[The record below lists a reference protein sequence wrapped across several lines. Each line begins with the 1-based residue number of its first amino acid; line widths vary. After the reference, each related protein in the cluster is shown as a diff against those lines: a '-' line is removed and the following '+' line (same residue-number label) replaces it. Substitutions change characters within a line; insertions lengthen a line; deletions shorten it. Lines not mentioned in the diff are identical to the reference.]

1 MAKRNTILQ
10 KKLKELESILNQALS
25 LPLETASHQ
34 SFSEDIQQRFLFLNN
49 LLSAEVSSGPRNPFH
64 LQHIAKR
71 VLELEAAFKEWDSFQ
86 SSAPDH
92 VEKGS
97 ACSCTE
103 SCLNDDDGETV
114 AEEGST
120 DHHQLISLSD
130 LEQAAEASTEL
141 RLAKAGLDFQG
152 FKEQDHH
159 KVEHGEKHEIKM
171 SESEEEEEEEEEKVW
186 VEAKKRI
193 MIREEEEE
201 EEERNGAWLGECWAP
216 LASGILI
223 GMTLMAVFMV
233 RFSGCFHC
241 YDYEDTDY
249 THSLRP
255 T

>member
-34 SFSEDIQQRFLFLNN
+34 SFSQDIQQRFLFLNN

-86 SSAPDH
+86 SSALDH

-103 SCLNDDDGETV
+103 SCLNDDDDDGETV

-120 DHHQLISLSD
+120 DHQLISLSD

-141 RLAKAGLDFQG
+141 SLAKAGLDFEG
-152 FKEQDHH
+152 FKEQDR
-159 KVEHGEKHEIKM
+159 KVEHGEKHEM
-171 SESEEEEEEEEEKVW
+171 SESEEEEEEKVW

-201 EEERNGAWLGECWAP
+201 EEEEEERNGAWLGECWAA
-216 LASGILI
+216 LGSGILI
-223 GMTLMAVFMV
+223 GMILMAVFMV

-241 YDYEDTDY
+241 YEDTDY

>member
-1 MAKRNTILQ
+1 MTKRYTTLQ
-10 KKLKELESILNQALS
+10 KKLKELESQLNQALS
-25 LPLETASHQ
+25 LPLETTSHQ
-34 SFSEDIQQRFLFLNN
+34 SFSQDIQQRFLFLNN

-92 VEKGS
+92 VEEGS

-103 SCLNDDDGETV
+103 SCLNDDGESETA

-120 DHHQLISLSD
+120 ELISLSD

-141 RLAKAGLDFQG
+141 SLAKAGLDFEG
-152 FKEQDHH
+152 FKEQDH
-159 KVEHGEKHEIKM
+159 KVEHVEKHDR
-171 SESEEEEEEEEEKVW
+171 SEEEEEEDW
-186 VEAKKRI
+186 VEATKRI
-193 MIREEEEE
+193 MIREEGEGEEMK
-201 EEERNGAWLGECWAP
+201 GAWLGECWAP
-216 LASGILI
+216 LPLASGVLI
-223 GMTLMAVFMV
+223 GMLLMVVFMV

-241 YDYEDTDY
+241 YEDTDY
-249 THSLRP
+249 THSLPP